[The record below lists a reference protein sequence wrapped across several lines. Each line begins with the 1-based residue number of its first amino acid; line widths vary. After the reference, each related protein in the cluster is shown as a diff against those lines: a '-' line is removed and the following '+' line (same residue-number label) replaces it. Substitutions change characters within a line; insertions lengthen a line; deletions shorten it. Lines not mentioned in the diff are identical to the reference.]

1 MESEFLKDIE
11 CRVCNNRNENKFS
24 KKFYKENV
32 NIVQCNKCGFIFIP
46 PFYRKKINYVEYKN
60 EDSLKAVIAGNDWL
74 KIQRHKL
81 RYKTIQK
88 YCKSGKLFDL
98 GVGWGHFLH
107 TGRLLGYDVA
117 GIEMAKMPFT
127 YAKEYLKLPVD
138 EIDFFNYKHLND
150 NYDIITMWD
159 VLEHIDNCDKA
170 VEKCALMLKVGG
182 YIVIQVPQIDSSIA
196 KKHKENWQAMGLD
209 HVNYFSK
216 ATITNFLE
224 NNGFKVVRIKSS
236 IEVKLFLMY
245 SFLDKIRKK
254 QGGNRAT
261 QAERQ
266 EYFNK
271 KVNRPKWQL
280 RIIVFAHNVLY
291 DLLSLLNIGDE
302 MIVIAQKNK
311 QIISQENN
319 Y

>member
-1 MESEFLKDIE
+1 MDQQFLNEIE
-11 CRVCNNRNENKFS
+11 CKVCKNHNETEFSRKFR
-24 KKFYKENV
+24 KDDI
-32 NIVQCNKCGFIFIP
+32 NIVQCSECGFVFIP
-46 PFYRKKINYVEYKN
+46 PYYRKQINYSEYKN

-88 YCKSGKLFDL
+88 YCAKGKLFDL

-117 GIEMAKMPFT
+117 GIEMARMPFT
-127 YAKEYLKLPVD
+127 YAKDHLKLPV
-138 EIDFFNYKHLND
+138 ECVDFFDYTPLENY
-150 NYDIITMWD
+150 YDLITMWD
-159 VLEHIDNCDKA
+159 VLEHIDSCDKA
-170 VEKCALMLKVGG
+170 VEKCAGMLKQGG
-182 YIVIQVPQIDSSIA
+182 SIVIQVPQIDSYIA

-216 ATITNFLE
+216 KTITHFLE
-224 NNGFKVVRIKSS
+224 NKGFEVVKIKSS

-245 SFLDKIRKK
+245 SILDKKRKK
-254 QGGNRAT
+254 QGSKVAT

-271 KVNRPKWQL
+271 KVSRPQWQL
-280 RIIVFAHNVLY
+280 KFVVWGHNMLY
-291 DLLSLLNIGDE
+291 NLLSAINIGDE
-302 MIVIAQKNK
+302 MIVIAKK
-311 QIISQENN
+311 I
-319 Y
+319 

>member
-1 MESEFLKDIE
+1 MEIHYLDEVE
-11 CRVCNNRNENKFS
+11 CKVCKNHDKKKFTT
-24 KKFYKENV
+24 KFYKDNI
-32 NIVQCNKCGFIFIP
+32 NIVQCGECGFVFIP
-46 PFYRKKINYVEYKN
+46 PYYRKQINYSEYKN

-88 YCKSGKLFDL
+88 YCPKGKLFDL

-117 GIEMAKMPFT
+117 GIEMARMPFT
-127 YAKEYLKLPVD
+127 YAKDYLKLPV
-138 EIDFFNYKHLND
+138 ECIDFFDYSPKKDH
-150 NYDIITMWD
+150 YDLITMWD
-159 VLEHIDNCDKA
+159 VLEHIDCCDKA
-170 VEKCALMLKVGG
+170 VEKCAEMLKQGG
-182 YIVIQVPQIDSSIA
+182 SIVIQVPQIDSYIA

-216 ATITNFLE
+216 MTITHLLE
-224 NNGFKVVRIKSS
+224 DKGFEVVKIKSS

-245 SFLDKIRKK
+245 SILDKKRKK
-254 QGGNRAT
+254 QGSKVAT

-271 KVNRPKWQL
+271 KVSRPKWQL
-280 RIIVFAHNVLY
+280 RFVVWGHNMLY
-291 DLLSLLNIGDE
+291 NLLSAMNIGDE
-302 MIVIAQKNK
+302 MIVIAKK
-311 QIISQENN
+311 V
-319 Y
+319 